1 MIARRDAH
9 IALHAPHRRSSSG
22 LALSIHIMAL
32 HPATHRHPKARPH
45 HAALGLLPE
54 VAMCAAVRC
63 GNDVHVIARR
73 RRRAL
78 RGHHIAAGDVHIIAR
93 THRHGVARESAAHV
107 PAVPAGIIRLD
118 RRGREQATRA
128 VLVFISCTAGF
139 VGRLDAHIT
148 PGRCTER
155 ALGHNLRAF
164 GHHVLTGAYADV
176 VAADLRAHI
185 FAAGERGAVHAA
197 FADAVRTVG
206 LVHQIRA
213 GQRADPVGGTAV
225 IGPADLLPEVL
236 VDRPQAEVAACG
248 QIHVA
253 RSGDHGCIG
262 RDVTACG
269 QGDVL
274 AADTGNL
281 VDVGAA
287 GHRIGGAH
295 AGAVDVDVA
304 SGFQPA

>member
-1 MIARRDAH
+1 LTETNDLIHPGHFCRRQ
-9 IALHAPHRRSSSG
+9 RR
-22 LALSIHIMAL
+22 
-32 HPATHRHPKARPH
+32 P
-45 HAALGLLPE
+45 
-54 VAMCAAVRC
+54 
-63 GNDVHVIARR
+63 
-73 RRRAL
+73 L
-78 RGHHIAAGDVHIIAR
+78 RGYNIAAGDVHIIAR
-93 THRHGVARESAAHV
+93 THRHGVAREGAAHV
-107 PAVPAGIIRLD
+107 SAVAAGIIRLD
-118 RRGREQATRA
+118 RRGREQATRS

-148 PGRCTER
+148 SGRCTER
-155 ALGHNLRAF
+155 ALGHDLRAPD
-164 GHHVLTGAYADV
+164 ADV

-213 GQRADPVGGTAV
+213 CQRADPVGGTAV
-225 IGPADLLPEVL
+225 IGPTDLLPEVL
-236 VDRPQAEVAACG
+236 VDRPQADVAACG

-262 RDVTACG
+262 RNVTASG

-287 GHRIGGAH
+287 GHRIDHLVQRPERRARGYPALAAKRVGLIEV
-295 AGAVDVDVA
+295 GAVDAVTAQRAIVTPLNR
-304 SGFQPA
+304 FYFYQQPPTIATI